1 MSILSKIGGILSH
14 PNGLKR
20 VLIVKLVAIVVLLAV
35 YRDELFFGEKTSSAE
50 SEKPSDLAKAG
61 ESAKKSA
68 PAESGPNAKTAGSSA
83 SSAET
88 PPAPQEKR
96 KSFLD
101 DLLNLPALSTD
112 GMKRESLGRYMNL
125 AEKKKEQIESRLN
138 LLRTRESQLVTIEKS
153 IDEKLR
159 KLEDERKFFAQTV
172 QQEKDL
178 KGKRLDKLIELY
190 GKMEARKAAPIIEKL
205 DRDLVVE
212 LFKNID
218 KKQAKSILET
228 MDAQKSAEFTEY
240 FGRVRSAKE
249 YDLLRELNV
258 SLRKEFQDCRG
269 MPTTEREDSPLRNP
283 GGQSPNQQGA
293 STAPPA
299 GSVPASQQAAA
310 PAAGEAASAPSVAP
324 AAAPSAAD
332 KPAAD
337 SAATTPSQGAPS
349 ADGNASADNS
359 KLEPGKGASDEDPKK
374 LADAA
379 ASKPADSQSAPANQ
393 GEKTEAVPASAPS
406 APSAEKTAR

>member
-35 YRDELFFGEKTSSAE
+35 YREELFFGELTSSAE
-50 SEKPSDLAKAG
+50 SAKPSDLAKGGDA
-61 ESAKKSA
+61 AKKSTS
-68 PAESGPNAKTAGSSA
+68 PAESVPSTKADGSTAK
-83 SSAET
+83 SAEAPT
-88 PPAPQEKR
+88 GPQEKR

-112 GMKRESLGRYMNL
+112 GMKKESLGRYMNL
-125 AEKKKEQIESRLN
+125 AEKKKEQIEGRLN

-153 IDEKLR
+153 IDDKLK

-205 DRDLVVE
+205 DKDLVVE

-218 KKQAKSILET
+218 KKQAKSILEA

-269 MPTTEREDSPLRNP
+269 MPATDREDSPLRNP

-293 STAPPA
+293 S
-299 GSVPASQQAAA
+299 AA
-310 PAAGEAASAPSVAP
+310 PATEPAPGSQPATAP
-324 AAAPSAAD
+324 VAAD
-332 KPAAD
+332 KPTAE
-337 SAATTPSQGAPS
+337 AATNSSQPAPS
-349 ADGNASADNS
+349 ADGNATADSA
-359 KLEPGKGASDEDPKK
+359 KPASSSEDPQKI
-374 LADAA
+374 ADASA
-379 ASKPADSQSAPANQ
+379 PKSTDSQAAPAAQ
-393 GEKTEAVPASAPS
+393 GEKAEAVPASAPS
-406 APSAEKTAR
+406 APPAEKTAR